1 MRSSPESRRGGPPAE
16 THRPLPQDPD
26 EYLEAHVAEALATDS
41 RVSTLGIEV
50 TIRGKEVF
58 LSGEVGTVERK
69 QAVSEVV
76 GELLPDYSVHNDTT
90 ASEFPPG
97 AEVEQLS

>member
-1 MRSSPESRRGGPPAE
+1 MPSENQ
-16 THRPLPQDPD
+16 PLPQEPGA
-26 EYLEAHVAEALATDS
+26 YLEAHVAEALATDE

-50 TIRGKEVF
+50 SIRGNDVF
-58 LSGEVGTVERK
+58 LSGEVGTIERK

-76 GELLPDYSVHNDTT
+76 AELLPEHTVHNDTS

-97 AEVEQLS
+97 VEVEQLS

>member
-1 MRSSPESRRGGPPAE
+1 MPSE
-16 THRPLPQDPD
+16 PLPPEPG
-26 EYLEAHVAEALATDS
+26 EYLEAHVAEALATDG

-50 TIRGKEVF
+50 SIRGNEVF

-76 GELLPDYSVHNDTT
+76 AELLPGHAVHNDTS
-90 ASEFPPG
+90 ANDFPPA
-97 AEVEQLS
+97 AEVEQLP